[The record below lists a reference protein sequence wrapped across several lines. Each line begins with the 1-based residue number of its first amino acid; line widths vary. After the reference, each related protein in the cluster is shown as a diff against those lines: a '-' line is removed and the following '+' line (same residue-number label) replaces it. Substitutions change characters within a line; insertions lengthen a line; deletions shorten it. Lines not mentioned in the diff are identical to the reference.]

1 MKIITILIIA
11 GLTGCTSISVSNEC
25 VWAEVAPDL
34 TTDTIE
40 VLLHSDIDD
49 DTLEALNRLDNWIH
63 VYNQKVASF
72 CVE

>member
-1 MKIITILIIA
+1 M
-11 GLTGCTSISVSNEC
+11 
-25 VWAEVAPDL
+25 WAEVAPDL